1 MLGSLMP
8 YARHLVRDV
17 AGPSIRRRRP
27 RRVDLPHDAF
37 GLAVGP
43 SGHLSV
49 GAHDLVDLVGEFG
62 SPLHVVHGTRLEAYA
77 RAAIAGRDDPN
88 RRGCDVFCSYKTNP
102 VPDLLVRLHRAGLGA
117 EIISAYELWLALR
130 LGVSPQ
136 RIIYNGPSKSI
147 DSLRVAIEQ
156 GVHLINA
163 NSASEADT
171 IIRIAGEVG
180 RTVRLGVRVSL
191 PGMWGGQF
199 GIASESP
206 RLDDLVRRA
215 VLDPRCDLVGI
226 HVHRGTTIRSR
237 EDLEAHVG
245 QTLQFVDGLRDRTG
259 WFPGIVDLGGSLA
272 CATVAEF
279 PTLEYRLNRLLGT
292 DLLPPDPAASIG
304 LADASELAATL
315 VADHAAR
322 SGEPMP
328 QVVLEP
334 GRALTANSQVL
345 LTSVVDVKHDTALRH
360 AVLDAGINVADAAAH
375 EYHQLFSAT
384 APLEAAEIPYRLAGP
399 ICTPADVLYNN
410 WRLPELQ
417 PGHVLA
423 IMDAGA
429 YFVPFST
436 EFSFPR
442 PAVVVAD
449 EDGVRVV
456 RRRER
461 FEDLVR
467 FDVATGLRAHG
478 RG

>member
-1 MLGSLMP
+1 MLGSAMA
-8 YARHLVRDV
+8 YARNLARDV

-43 SGHLSV
+43 SGHLQM
-49 GAHDLVDLVGEFG
+49 GPRDLVDLVERFG
-62 SPLHVVHGTRLEAYA
+62 SPLHVVHGTRLDAYA
-77 RAAIAGRDDPN
+77 RAAIAHRDDPD

-102 VPDLLVRLHRAGLGA
+102 VPDILVRLHRAGLGA
-117 EIISAYELWLALR
+117 EVISAYELWLALR
-130 LGVSPQ
+130 LGVPPH
-136 RIIYNGPSKSI
+136 RIIYNGPAKSI
-147 DSLRVAIEQ
+147 ASLRVAIEQ

-171 IIRIAGEVG
+171 IIRIAGDVG
-180 RTVRLGVRVSL
+180 RTVRLGLRVSL

-206 RLDDLVRRA
+206 MIDDLVQRA
-215 VLDPRCDLVGI
+215 VHDPRADLVAL

-237 EDLEAHVG
+237 GDLELHV
-245 QTLQFVDGLRDRTG
+245 LEVLDFVRGLRDRTG
-259 WFPGIVDLGGSLA
+259 WFPGIIDVGGSLA
-272 CATVAEF
+272 CATVSEI
-279 PTLEYRLNRLLGT
+279 PMVEHRLNRFLGT
-292 DLLPPDPAASIG
+292 DLLPPDPGVTIG

-315 VADHAAR
+315 VAEHADEI
-322 SGEPMP
+322 GMPVP

-334 GRALTANSQVL
+334 GRALTSNAQVL
-345 LTSVVDVKHDTALRH
+345 LASVVDVKHDTELRH
-360 AVLDAGINVADAAAH
+360 AVLDAGINIADPAAH

-384 APLEAAEIPYRLAGP
+384 DPLGADDIPYRLAGP

-410 WRLPELQ
+410 WRLPELR

-442 PAVVVAD
+442 PAIVVVVDDDA
-449 EDGVRVV
+449 RVI

-467 FDVATGLRAHG
+467 FDVATELQAHDPA
-478 RG
+478 